1 MSLVV
6 DASVAFK
13 WFVPEVDDDKALA
26 LLNEDQALWA
36 PDLVLTEVANG
47 LWVRLRSLING
58 QEVAAAATK
67 RLPRMFD
74 TLPPSRDYLTHASQ
88 IAFQLGHPIYDCVY
102 LAMCEQHDMVM
113 ITADERLRTR
123 MVGTHYEHRV
133 RSL

>member
-26 LLNEDQALWA
+26 LLSKDQALWA
-36 PDLVLTEVANG
+36 PDLVLAEVANG
-47 LWVRLRSLING
+47 SWVRLRSLTNG

-67 RLPRMFD
+67 GLPRMFD
-74 TLPPSRDYLTHASQ
+74 MLLPSRDYLTHASQ

-113 ITADERLRTR
+113 ITADERFRNR
-123 MVGTHYEHRV
+123 VVGTRYEQRV